1 MYAVSYAILASVT
14 AFIKSFLIATGLG
27 GPVFDRLERTILLG
41 ILDVWCGAAA
51 MVTMADVARHAGV
64 SKATVSRA
72 FSHPEV
78 VDKDTRAI
86 VQAAVA
92 ELGYRP
98 NEMARGLAS
107 RSSKT
112 VGVVINRFDSPYY
125 GALLA
130 GAEKAIAAEGFK
142 MLAESTRERAEG
154 EREAWSSLLERQC
167 EAVVVHSD
175 SLDDDELSAWMA
187 DHTNSVLMNRFLP
200 AFEDRCIHLDNHR
213 GGALAAM
220 HLYDKGHRKIAMV
233 TGPSRFYEVRDRSA
247 GFLET
252 LRGLG
257 VEPTIIESDFLVQGG
272 YAVIAGLLDRE
283 PSITGVFFQN
293 DEMALGAMEA
303 CQERGIIVPDDLS
316 IIGFDDIPT
325 ARHLRPKLTTIRQP
339 LRDIAAAAGRL
350 AHALAVGAPDTSDIQ
365 RVFEAEVVERASVV
379 EVKQMSKNTGTKA
392 LKQEEKQ

>member
-1 MYAVSYAILASVT
+1 
-14 AFIKSFLIATGLG
+14 
-27 GPVFDRLERTILLG
+27 
-41 ILDVWCGAAA
+41 

-72 FSHPEV
+72 FNQPEV
-78 VDKDTRAI
+78 VDKDTRVI

-142 MLAESTRERAEG
+142 MLAESTHERAEG
-154 EREAWSSLLERQC
+154 EREAWLSLLERQC
-167 EAVVVHSD
+167 EAVIIHSD
-175 SLDDDELSAWMA
+175 SLDDDELSTWMA
-187 DHTNSVLMNRFLP
+187 SHPTSVLMNRFLP
-200 AFEDRCIHLDNHR
+200 GFEDRSIYLDNQR
-213 GGALAAM
+213 GGALAATY
-220 HLYDKGHRKIAMV
+220 LYDKEHRKIAMV
-233 TGPSRFYEVRDRSA
+233 TGPSRFYEVRDRST

-257 VEPTIIESDFLVQGG
+257 VEPTVIESDFLVQGG
-272 YAVIAGLLDRE
+272 YDAIDALLDRD
-283 PSITGVFFQN
+283 PTITGVFFQN

-303 CQERGIIVPDDLS
+303 CHERGVVVPDDLS

-339 LRDIAAAAGRL
+339 LGDIAAAAGQL
-350 AHALAVGAPDTSDIQ
+350 AYALAVGAPDTSDIP

-379 EVKQMSKNTGTKA
+379 EVKQMSKNTGPKA
-392 LKQEEKQ
+392 LKQEERQ

>member
-1 MYAVSYAILASVT
+1 MQPWLVKPRSSSL
-14 AFIKSFLIATGLG
+14 FLTATGLG

-41 ILDVWCGAAA
+41 ISDVCRGSAA
-51 MVTMADVARHAGV
+51 MVTMADVARRAGV

-72 FSHPEV
+72 FSQPEV
-78 VDKDTRAI
+78 VDKGTRAI
-86 VQAAVA
+86 VRAAVA

-142 MLAESTRERAEG
+142 MLAESTHERAEG
-154 EREAWSSLLERQC
+154 EREAWLSLLERQC
-167 EAVVVHSD
+167 EAVVIHSD
-175 SLDDDELSAWMA
+175 SLDDDELSTWMA
-187 DHTNSVLMNRFLP
+187 SHPNSVLMNRFLP
-200 AFEDRCIHLDNHR
+200 GFEDRSIHLDNQR
-213 GGALAAM
+213 GGALAATY
-220 HLYDKGHRKIAMV
+220 LYDNGHRKIAMV
-233 TGPSRFYEVRDRSA
+233 TGPSRFYEVRDRST
-247 GFLET
+247 GFFET

-257 VEPTIIESDFLVQGG
+257 VEPTVIESDFLVQGG
-272 YAVIAGLLDRE
+272 YDSIDALLGRD
-283 PSITGVFFQN
+283 PTITGVFFQN

-303 CQERGIIVPDDLS
+303 CHERGVVVPDDLS

-339 LRDIAAAAGRL
+339 LGDIAAAAGRL
-350 AHALAVGAPDTSDIQ
+350 AHALAVGTPDTSDIP
-365 RVFEAEVVERASVV
+365 RVFEAEVIERASVV
-379 EVKQMSKNTGTKA
+379 EVKQMSKNARTKA
-392 LKQEEKQ
+392 LKQEERQ